1 MTTPRHGR
9 QYHPFYSSHADPN
22 ENMLRA
28 HTLKSKSS
36 YNISQQWP
44 AVQGPGA
51 PVHGQQNKFGS
62 RSGHFFVFI
71 LNLKH
76 TLRWTLAQPETAGQL
91 RQEKQDRKNNTY
103 YNNMIM
109 YINNK
114 QGDNDSTVSGIKVSA
129 EEVIRY

>member
-1 MTTPRHGR
+1 M
-9 QYHPFYSSHADPN
+9 
-22 ENMLRA
+22 
-28 HTLKSKSS
+28 
-36 YNISQQWP
+36 
-44 AVQGPGA
+44 
-51 PVHGQQNKFGS
+51 
-62 RSGHFFVFI
+62 FI